1 MSVVHAVFAVAQLA
15 VAFSAPAPAARHVV
29 RATAPSARV
38 VVDSVRRVVVVS
50 VGPVTI
56 PASVPYDQHVGPA
69 PIDIEWPVSG
79 WIRGFRIDV
88 VDSSGLALPRELLH
102 HAGIA
107 NADRRQLV
115 SPAAERLIA
124 AGRETDAVLL
134 PESMGVPLD
143 RGSHL
148 LVYFAL
154 VNPTSAEI
162 AGAMLRVEL
171 AWTPERATGPRDVLP
186 FALDAYPV
194 LGAASTFDAP
204 PGRSEQRREFTLP
217 VGGHL
222 RALGGHLHDYG
233 VEVRLED
240 VASGAVLARIA
251 ATRAAD
257 GRVTDMSRTRFLLK
271 RHGLRLDAN
280 RRYRIV
286 GVYDNPTASTIHGAM
301 AGLVGVF
308 TPDDVRRWPAL
319 DRCDPEYLADQA
331 WLMTQESTHG
341 SHDHM

>member
-1 MSVVHAVFAVAQLA
+1 MSVVHAV
-15 VAFSAPAPAARHVV
+15 VAFIQLSMAPAPPPAVIQSAH
-29 RATAPSARV
+29 TTPPSAHV
-38 VVDSVRRVVVVS
+38 IVDSARRVVIVS

-69 PIDIEWPVSG
+69 PIGIEWPVSG

-88 VDSSGLALPRELLH
+88 VDSSGRVLPHELLH
-102 HAGIA
+102 HAGIV
-107 NADRRQLV
+107 NDDRRQLV
-115 SPAAERLIA
+115 SPSAERLLA

-134 PESMGVPLD
+134 PKSMGVPLD

-154 VNPTSAEI
+154 VNPGDADI
-162 AGAMLRVEL
+162 AGATLRVEV
-171 AWTPERATGPRDVLP
+171 AWTPEHAARPRDVLP

-204 PGRSEQRREFTLP
+204 PGHSEQRREFTLP

-233 VEVRLED
+233 VELRLED

-251 ATRAAD
+251 ATRTAD
-257 GRVTDMSRTRFLLK
+257 GRVTDVARTRFLLK
-271 RHGLRLDAN
+271 RHGLRLDAH
-280 RRYRIV
+280 RLYRVV
-286 GVYDNPTASTIHGAM
+286 GVYDNPTASPMRGAM

-319 DRCDPEYLADQA
+319 DRSDPEYRADRA
-331 WLMTQESTHG
+331 WLMDQERTHG
-341 SHDHM
+341 GHDHM

>member
-1 MSVVHAVFAVAQLA
+1 MPVVHAVLVVAQLSIA
-15 VAFSAPAPAARHVV
+15 TSAPPPAVDQTAPAM
-29 RATAPSARV
+29 APSARAI
-38 VVDSVRRVVVVS
+38 VDSARRVVIVS

-69 PIDIEWPVSG
+69 PIGIEWPVSG

-88 VDSSGLALPRELLH
+88 VDSSGRVLPRELLH

-107 NADRRQLV
+107 NDDRRQLV

-124 AGRETDAVLL
+124 AGQETDAVLL
-134 PESMGVPLD
+134 PKSMGVPLD
-143 RGSHL
+143 RGSRL

-154 VNPTSAEI
+154 VNPTYAEI
-162 AGAMLRVEL
+162 VGATLRVEV
-171 AWTPERATGPRDVLP
+171 AWTPEHAARPRDVLP

-204 PGRSEQRREFTLP
+204 PGRSEQVREFTLP

-222 RALGGHLHDYG
+222 RALGGHLHDHG
-233 VEVRLED
+233 VELRLED

-251 ATRAAD
+251 ATRTAD
-257 GRVTDMSRTRFLLK
+257 GRVTGVSRTRFLLK
-271 RHGLRLDAN
+271 RHGLRLDAS
-280 RRYRIV
+280 RLYRIV
-286 GVYDNPTASTIHGAM
+286 GVYDNPTASPIRGAM

-308 TPDDVRRWPAL
+308 TPDDIRRWPAL
-319 DRCDPEYLADQA
+319 DRTDPEYRADRA
-331 WLMTQESTHG
+331 WLMDQESTHG
-341 SHDHM
+341 SHQHM

>member
-240 VASGAVLARIA
+240 VVSGAVLARIA
-251 ATRAAD
+251 ATRTAD
-257 GRVTDMSRTRFLLK
+257 GRVTGMPRTRFLLK
-271 RHGLRLDAN
+271 RHGLRLDGN

-319 DRCDPEYLADQA
+319 DRSDPEYLADQA
-331 WLMTQESTHG
+331 WLMSQESTHG

>member
-1 MSVVHAVFAVAQLA
+1 MSVVHAILALAQLSFAVPVPSHAT
-15 VAFSAPAPAARHVV
+15 RHDA
-29 RATAPSARV
+29 RATAPSARLTI
-38 VVDSVRRVVVVS
+38 DSARHVVVVS
-50 VGPVTI
+50 VGPVVI

-69 PIDIEWPVSG
+69 PIEIEWPVSG

-88 VDSSGLALPRELLH
+88 VDSSGRALSRELLH

-107 NADRRQLV
+107 NTDRRQLM

-124 AGRETDAVLL
+124 AGRETDALLL

-154 VNPTSAEI
+154 VNPTYAEI
-162 AGAMLRVEL
+162 AGATLRVEL
-171 AWTPERATGPRDVLP
+171 AWTQDGAAVPRNVLP

-194 LGAASTFDAP
+194 LGAPSTFDAP

-233 VEVRLED
+233 VELRLED
-240 VASGAVLARIA
+240 VASGKVLARIA
-251 ATRAAD
+251 ATRTAD
-257 GRVTDMSRTRFLLK
+257 GRVTDVARTRFFLK

-286 GVYDNPTASTIHGAM
+286 GLYDNPTDSTIHGAM
-301 AGLVGVF
+301 AGLVGAF

-319 DRCDPEYLADQA
+319 DRSDPVYRADHA
-331 WLMTQESTHG
+331 WLLNQESTHG